1 MRKWPVVVLGTV
13 LMLLAS
19 GCYRSDLTVKV
30 NDDGSGTYT
39 EIVAINPK
47 AIAQLSKSFGD
58 ASGASG
64 SETCQQMRDGA
75 KQNQADLPSGAKVE
89 DYTDG
94 DFCGIKITASFAAGD
109 NPMEQLSAVLSGL
122 QSDSSTES
130 GLGFDSF
137 ALAKD
142 GTAWTFSANPSAGSG
157 GTTGAD
163 ASSSAI
169 AKQFVQGASN
179 IVRIKLPGRLVEKDS
194 NPDRIGDDG
203 TLIWNLNVLGDTR
216 ILKARTEPG
225 AAITGK
231 IYTDAGKNLPSIK
244 GAGSSAGGTSSPT
257 LDKSSGA
264 GSSGGGSSKLPWIIG
279 AGVLAAAVVGF
290 VLWKRSKGSSP
301 SLSPSM
307 AGPAAMPMP
316 MSAPGAPP
324 VAPMPMSAPGAPPV
338 APMPMSAPVA
348 APAAAPGQPQ
358 WDPARNAYIL
368 YDAGSSKWLVYDNAR
383 EAWKPI
389 DETP

>member
-1 MRKWPVVVLGTV
+1 MRKWPVVVLGAV

-64 SETCQQMRDGA
+64 SETCQQVRDGA
-75 KQNQADLPSGAKVE
+75 KNNQADLPSGAKLE

-109 NPMEQLSAVLSGL
+109 NPMDQLTAVLSGL
-122 QSDSSTES
+122 QDETSTGS
-130 GLGFDSF
+130 GIGFDSF
-137 ALAKD
+137 SLAKD
-142 GTAWTFSANPSAGSG
+142 GTAWTFSASPSASSG
-157 GTTGAD
+157 DTTGAD
-163 ASSSAI
+163 AGSSAI
-169 AKQFVQGASN
+169 AKQFLQGASN

-194 NPDRIGDDG
+194 NPDRIADDG

-216 ILKARTEPG
+216 TLKARTEPG

-244 GAGSSAGGTSSPT
+244 GAGSSAGGTSSPNT
-257 LDKSSGA
+257 DKSSGT
-264 GSSGGGSSKLPWIIG
+264 SSGGGSSKLPWIIG
-279 AGVLAAAVVGF
+279 AVVLAAAGVGF

-301 SLSPSM
+301 PLAPAM
-307 AGPAAMPMP
+307 AGQQAAPSAPMPMP
-316 MSAPGAPP
+316 MFAPVAPLAPP
-324 VAPMPMSAPGAPPV
+324 VPLPAPVTAPV
-338 APMPMSAPVA
+338 APVVEAPV
-348 APAAAPGQPQ
+348 AAAPGQPQ